1 MSSIG
6 SQFGYTTISHIWY
19 YTISHIWYYTDLAE
33 SDGIYTRTLTG
44 SGRHDMNNSNIL
56 ILGIVTS
63 VVMVIYNDHVM
74 LQGVGM
80 EQH

>member
-1 MSSIG
+1 
-6 SQFGYTTISHIWY
+6 
-19 YTISHIWYYTDLAE
+19 
-33 SDGIYTRTLTG
+33 
-44 SGRHDMNNSNIL
+44 MNNSNIL